1 MKKMYTYQY
10 PHPAVTADCLVFA
23 HTAEGMKLLL
33 IQRRNEPCKGMW
45 AFPGGFM
52 NIDETTARAAR
63 RELEEETGLTVGGL
77 HRVGVF
83 DAVDRDPRER
93 IITVAYYTVLDSPVT
108 VKGQDDAAQ
117 AGWFL
122 LSDLP
127 CLAFDHA
134 EILKEAERL
143 MEGRATAGTAF

>member
-1 MKKMYTYQY
+1 M
-10 PHPAVTADCLVFA
+10 
-23 HTAEGMKLLL
+23 G
-33 IQRRNEPCKGMW
+33 
-45 AFPGGFM
+45 FPGRLY
-52 NIDETTARAAR
+52 EYR
-63 RELEEETGLTVGGL
+63 RDDCPGCTPGAGGRNRSDGRRY
-77 HRVGVF
+77 RVGVF

-143 MEGRATAGTAF
+143 MEGRVTAGTAF